1 MPQARSAFGL
11 LATLVIA
18 LCASLSSQQLEL
30 RQEQDRP
37 RVNSSVTNPAG
48 DDQPLAW
55 FPRGSDS
62 LGNAYYEDS
71 AMALGI
77 PQGPHPDPVQ
87 AYRAWTIDDFL
98 GYMGFAGLNLRS
110 TPCEVMAVGV
120 GRNEVLALRYF
131 APKTSSVDTN
141 GHASELGWRQIVR
154 LMARPRSAA
163 ADARIESA
171 FVLLNYQQ
179 SLADVAKGPFAQPPI
194 YTQVMLVS
202 SDPVSRPTRWLV
214 FDAKRNRVTGIKA
227 TFAGG
232 DAAIGGQTL
241 HLPDACAQCHG
252 GDKALPHLNLFDI
265 DNWKDRASAR
275 DTFAMVTTRSPAS
288 VMSTGKCNVTPVSV
302 ARQLNQ
308 EIQRHND
315 LPGLKTPA
323 FVREAVV
330 SWNLTHARADYVPI
344 TDRSF
349 GMTRWASQVKA
360 DDELLR
366 MLNRYCY
373 RCHGTIRFDIYNR
386 SQVVAM
392 SKRAV
397 RQIDLGLMP
406 LDRQGDR
413 LLPEAERRRLVELL
427 SALR

>member
-1 MPQARSAFGL
+1 MRTLILGLALTVVLAGCGENDASKAGAAKQSSGNAAAGKAVAERDCKNCHGLDGKGAAPAIPHLAAQRERYL
-11 LATLVIA
+11 LAA
-18 LCASLSSQQLEL
+18 LTEYKGGKRPHAALRDMTAHMTDTEMRNVAAYYASL
-30 RQEQDRP
+30 
-37 RVNSSVTNPAG
+37 
-48 DDQPLAW
+48 
-55 FPRGSDS
+55 
-62 LGNAYYEDS
+62 
-71 AMALGI
+71 
-77 PQGPHPDPVQ
+77 
-87 AYRAWTIDDFL
+87 
-98 GYMGFAGLNLRS
+98 
-110 TPCEVMAVGV
+110 
-120 GRNEVLALRYF
+120 
-131 APKTSSVDTN
+131 
-141 GHASELGWRQIVR
+141 
-154 LMARPRSAA
+154 
-163 ADARIESA
+163 
-171 FVLLNYQQ
+171 
-179 SLADVAKGPFAQPPI
+179 PPI
-194 YTQVMLVS
+194 S
-202 SDPVSRPTRWLV
+202 
-214 FDAKRNRVTGIKA
+214 
-227 TFAGG
+227 
-232 DAAIGGQTL
+232 IGGGKAPSTAYEQGKAL
-241 HLPDACAQCHG
+241 VAAACAQCHG

-288 VMSTGKCNVTPVSV
+288 VISTGKCNVTPVNV

-330 SWNLTHARADYVPI
+330 SWNLKHARADYVPI

-349 GMTRWASQVKA
+349 GKTRWGSQVKA